1 MVLHYSKTL
10 TNEVKKGYIWIA
22 RRYHMLGSKQIITAE
37 LNDLEQRQKINDFF
51 SAPASS
57 NCNFGKKEKIDLGK
71 KQKYYQKASHT
82 SKTNHPIPT
91 HISISKKSSKNWR
104 EIYGRWQKEQNMCP
118 LCSIN
123 PILSCQIKY
132 QVWKQPVI
140 CQTLECLVRCQK
152 IENSSQNSRKKII
165 TRLDKYACVLLHR

>member
-1 MVLHYSKTL
+1 
-10 TNEVKKGYIWIA
+10 
-22 RRYHMLGSKQIITAE
+22 
-37 LNDLEQRQKINDFF
+37 
-51 SAPASS
+51 
-57 NCNFGKKEKIDLGK
+57 
-71 KQKYYQKASHT
+71 
-82 SKTNHPIPT
+82 
-91 HISISKKSSKNWR
+91 
-104 EIYGRWQKEQNMCP
+104 MCP